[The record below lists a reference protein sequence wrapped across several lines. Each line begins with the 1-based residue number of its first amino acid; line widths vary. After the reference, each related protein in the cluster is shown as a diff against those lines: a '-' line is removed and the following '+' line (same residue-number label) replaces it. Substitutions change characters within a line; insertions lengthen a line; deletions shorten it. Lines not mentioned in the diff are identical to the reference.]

1 MNPNVATLA
10 QEIGA
15 ASPEI
20 RLIPSG
26 VFRAI
31 DGRPV
36 GLSGWKINTKI
47 ALKII
52 ADTAARDD
60 LVIDFEH
67 QTVLSKQ
74 NGQPN
79 PAAGWFKRLVW
90 RDGEGLFAV
99 DVKWTE
105 KAKAMI
111 AAREYRFISPVFTYN
126 GVTGEVENLL
136 CAALTN
142 DPGLTRLTDLS
153 QVAVNHKQPVTE
165 PHDSLKSIDSFNHVF
180 GSYGV
185 FHHETPAENLAKLTG
200 EIPKAT
206 LSNDLT
212 AQEKHVFRSH
222 FPGVFKD

>member
-1 MNPNVATLA
+1 MNPIVATLA
-10 QEIGA
+10 EKIGA
-15 ASPEI
+15 ASQEI
-20 RLIPSG
+20 RLIPCG
-26 VFRAI
+26 VFRAN

-36 GLSGWKINTKI
+36 GLPGWKMDTKI

-52 ADTAARDD
+52 ADRATRDD

-67 QTVLSKQ
+67 QTLLAKQ

-105 KAKAMI
+105 KAKAML
-111 AAREYRFISPVFTYN
+111 AAREYRYISPAFSYN
-126 GVTGEVENLL
+126 GITGEVEDLL

-142 DPGLTRLTDLS
+142 NPGLTHLTDLA
-153 QVAVNHKQPVTE
+153 QIAVNSNQPGTAPRE
-165 PHDSLKSIDSFNHVF
+165 SLKSIDSFNHVF
-180 GSYGV
+180 GSHGV
-185 FHHETPAENLAKLTG
+185 FHPETPAESLAQLTG
-200 EIPKAT
+200 KTPKPT

-212 AQEKHVFRSH
+212 EQEKHIFRSH
-222 FPGVFKD
+222 FPGAFQN